1 MKTAFDANVDLE
13 HERHVLGQVL
23 QFGLVQPFEDAGLKA
38 EHFSRQEHAL
48 IWQAAQAVAEAG
60 GTADLVTVRQQLM
73 VDGHMDRIGPA
84 YFSSLVDGVVR
95 PTAPNV
101 LLEVARLEEMA
112 VGRLAHYA
120 ALQLNK
126 ALEAPGAV
134 ADGVVAKHLDAV
146 QQILD
151 RKQSTAK
158 LWFDVND
165 QLRVHERDVQAGED
179 GARIGLGLDA
189 LDAVIGGM
197 RPGEVFGLL
206 GRPGIGKTVVLSHL
220 TKHVALAGFGQIF
233 YSLEMPASQIVGR
246 LKQIVYRVGRQQLER
261 MTSQGLIDEG
271 LYRRTFDQLVLVDS
285 PSLSVGEMHRR
296 ARQIQL
302 GPLKDMPL
310 GVIVIDHLG
319 LIGGDRKLSTYDR
332 ISAQA
337 REIKELAKSLRCV
350 VVLAIQV
357 SREAGGDGSRELGL
371 GSARDSGV
379 VEEAM
384 DYMVGI
390 RRLDRAL
397 TLSTFERDRFR
408 DVIFMK
414 VIKNRHESPSTR
426 EVAYRFSGAGLR
438 LDEDHDLTVEG
449 ENVADKIA
457 AATSKGGRR

>member
-1 MKTAFDANVDLE
+1 MKTAFDVNVDLE
-13 HERHVLGQVL
+13 LEQHVLGQVL
-23 QFGLVQPFEDAGLKA
+23 QFGLVQAFEDGGLAG
-38 EHFSRQEHAL
+38 EHFSRQEHRF
-48 IWQAAQAVAEAG
+48 IWEAAQAVAEAG
-60 GTADLVTVRQQLM
+60 GVPDLVTVRQQLI
-73 VDGHMDRIGPA
+73 VAGHMGHIGPA
-84 YFSSLVDGVVR
+84 YFSRLVDGVVR
-95 PTAPNV
+95 PTVTNI
-101 LLEVARLEEMA
+101 LLEVTRLEEMA

-120 ALQLNK
+120 ALHLNK
-126 ALEAPGAV
+126 ALESPGAV
-134 ADGVVAKHLDAV
+134 ADGVVAKHLDTV
-146 QQILD
+146 QQLLD

-165 QLRVHERDVQAGED
+165 QLRAHEHDVQAGEA
-179 GARIGLGLDA
+179 GARIGIGLEA

-206 GRPGIGKTVVLSHL
+206 GRPGIGKTVVLSNL
-220 TKHVALAGFGQIF
+220 TTHVALSGYGQVF

-261 MTSQGLIDEG
+261 MTREGTLDEG

-296 ARQIQL
+296 ARQVQH
-302 GPLKDMPL
+302 GPLKETPL

-337 REIKELAKSLRCV
+337 REIKELAKSLGCV

-397 TLSTFERDRFR
+397 TLSPYERERFR

-414 VIKNRHESPSTR
+414 VIKNRHESPSSR

-438 LDEDHDLTVEG
+438 LDEDPNLTTEG
-449 ENVADKIA
+449 EGVGDKIA